1 LCPAKERLNA
11 DSPMDLF
18 QLETFLAV
26 AQSGSFS
33 GAAKVVHRT
42 QPAVSQVV
50 RKLEE
55 ELGEPLFD
63 RSSRDGR
70 LTDAGKVLQEYAL
83 KMLNLRR
90 EARASIEELRQFQRG
105 TLVLAANE
113 FTSLYLLRVLEEF
126 RKFSPMIKVAVQR
139 GLASGIAAQVA
150 DHSVELGVLSF
161 RPENPLLQSIVVFR
175 DELVLVV
182 PPSHPLAGSR
192 TVSIRQLGAESFVAH
207 NVVSPYRLKVLE
219 AFKRHKTPL
228 NMDVEMPT
236 IEAIKRFVASGN
248 GVALVPR
255 ISVEPELARGELV
268 SIPVKELQFER
279 KLRIIYRKGGTLSHA
294 ARAFLKVA
302 QSMAVTAQGRCLY
315 QPER

>member
-1 LCPAKERLNA
+1 V
-11 DSPMDLF
+11 DLF

-26 AQSGSFS
+26 AQTGSFS
-33 GAAKVVHRT
+33 GAAKIVHRT

-50 RKLEE
+50 RKLEQD
-55 ELGEPLFD
+55 LGEPLFD

-70 LTDAGKVLQEYAL
+70 LTDAGRVLQDYAQKL
-83 KMLNLRR
+83 LNLRR
-90 EARASIEELRQFQRG
+90 EAQASIEELRQVQRG

-126 RKFSPMIKVAVQR
+126 RRFSPMIKVAVQR
-139 GLASGIAAQVA
+139 ALASGIAAQVA
-150 DHSVELGVLSF
+150 DHTVELGVLSF
-161 RPENPLLQSIVVFR
+161 RPDNPLLQSVVVFR

-182 PPSHPLAGSR
+182 PPKHPLAGAH

-207 NVVSPYRLKVLE
+207 NVVSPFRLKVLE

-228 NMDVEMPT
+228 HMDVEMPT

-255 ISVEPELARGELV
+255 ISVEPELMRGELV
-268 SIPVKELQFER
+268 SVAVKELQLER
-279 KLRIIYRKGGTLSHA
+279 KLRIIYRKGGSLSHA
-294 ARAFLKVA
+294 GRAFLKVA
-302 QSMAVTAQGRCLY
+302 QSMAENAGGRYLFHV
-315 QPER
+315 ER

>member
-1 LCPAKERLNA
+1 
-11 DSPMDLF
+11 MDFF

-26 AQSGSFS
+26 VQSGSFS
-33 GAAKVVHRT
+33 GAAKIVHRT

-55 ELGEPLFD
+55 EIGEPLLD

-70 LTDAGKVLQEYAL
+70 LTDAGRVLQEYAQ

-90 EARASIEELRQFQRG
+90 EARASLKELGQFQRG
-105 TLVLAANE
+105 TLAIAANE
-113 FTSLYLLRVLEEF
+113 FTSLYLLRVLEEY

-139 GLASGIAAQVA
+139 ALASGIAAQVE
-150 DHSVELGVLSF
+150 DHTVELGVLSF
-161 RPENPLLQSIVVFR
+161 RPESSSLQSIVVFR

-182 PPSHPLAGSR
+182 PPAHPLAGARS
-192 TVSIRQLGAESFVAH
+192 VSIRQLGAESFVAH

-236 IEAIKRFVASGN
+236 IEAIKRFVAAGN
-248 GVALVPR
+248 GVALVPH
-255 ISVEPELARGELV
+255 ISVEPEIGRGELV
-268 SIPVKELQFER
+268 SIPVRELKLER
-279 KLRIIYRKGGTLSHA
+279 KLRIVYRKGGQLSHA

-302 QSMAVTAQGRCLY
+302 QSIAANVKGRYLFLA
-315 QPER
+315 ER

>member
-1 LCPAKERLNA
+1 
-11 DSPMDLF
+11 MDLF

-26 AQSGSFS
+26 VQTGSFS

-55 ELGEPLFD
+55 ALGEPLFD

-90 EARASIEELRQFQRG
+90 EARASLEELRQLQRG

-113 FTSLYLLRVLEEF
+113 FTSLYLLRVLADF
-126 RKFSPMIKVAVQR
+126 RRFSPMIKVEVQR
-139 GLASGIAAQVA
+139 ALASGIASQVA
-150 DHSVELGVLSF
+150 DHTVELGVLSF
-161 RPENPLLQSIVVFR
+161 RPDNPLLQSIVVYR
-175 DELVLVV
+175 DELVFVV
-182 PPSHPLAGSR
+182 PPGHPVAGARS
-192 TVSIRQLGAESFVAH
+192 VSIRQLGAESFVAH

-236 IEAIKRFVASGN
+236 LESIKRFVAAGN

-255 ISVEPELARGELV
+255 IAVEPELTRGELI
-268 SIPVKELQFER
+268 SIPVQELRLER
-279 KLRIIYRKGGTLSHA
+279 KLRIVYRKGGQLSHA
-294 ARAFLKVA
+294 GKAFLNVA
-302 QSMAVTAQGRCLY
+302 QALSVSEK
-315 QPER
+315 ERYLFQTEK

>member
-1 LCPAKERLNA
+1 
-11 DSPMDLF
+11 MDLF

-26 AQSGSFS
+26 VQAGSFS
-33 GAAKVVHRT
+33 GAAKLVHRT

-50 RKLEE
+50 RKLED

-70 LTDAGKVLQEYAL
+70 LTDAGKVLEEYAQ

-90 EARASIEELRQFQRG
+90 EARASLEELRQFQRG

-113 FTSLYLLRVLEEF
+113 FTSLYLLRVLEAF
-126 RKFSPMIKVAVQR
+126 RRFSPMIKVEVQR
-139 GLASGIAAQVA
+139 ALASGIADQVA
-150 DHSVELGVLSF
+150 DHTVELGVLSF
-161 RPENPLLQSIVVFR
+161 RPDTSSLQSIVVYR
-175 DELVLVV
+175 DELVFVV
-182 PPSHPLAGSR
+182 PRAHPLAGAR
-192 TVSIRQLGAESFVAH
+192 NVSIRQLGAESFVAH

-236 IEAIKRFVASGN
+236 IESIKRFVAAGN

-255 ISVEPELARGELV
+255 ISVEPELTRGELV
-268 SIPVKELQFER
+268 AIPVLELKLER
-279 KLRIIYRKGGTLSHA
+279 KLRIVYRKGGQLSHA
-294 ARAFLKVA
+294 GRAFLKVA
-302 QSMAVTAQGRCLY
+302 QSLSANEKGRYLF
-315 QPER
+315 QVER

>member
-1 LCPAKERLNA
+1 
-11 DSPMDLF
+11 MDLF

-113 FTSLYLLRVLEEF
+113 FTSLYLLRVLEDF

-139 GLASGIAAQVA
+139 GLASSIANQVA
-150 DHSVELGVLSF
+150 DHTVELGVLSF
-161 RPENPLLQSIVVFR
+161 RPENPLLQSIVVYR

-182 PPSHPLAGSR
+182 PPSHPLAGAK

-236 IEAIKRFVASGN
+236 LEAIKRFVALGN

-255 ISVEPELARGELV
+255 ISVEPELARGELILV
-268 SIPVKELQFER
+268 AVKELQLER
-279 KLRIIYRKGGTLSHA
+279 RLRIIYRKGGSLSHA
-294 ARAFLKVA
+294 GRAFLKVA
-302 QSMAVTAQGRCLY
+302 QSMADNGKGRFLF
-315 QPER
+315 QSER

>member
-1 LCPAKERLNA
+1 
-11 DSPMDLF
+11 MDLF

>member
-1 LCPAKERLNA
+1 
-11 DSPMDLF
+11 MDLF

-26 AQSGSFS
+26 VETGSFS
-33 GAAKVVHRT
+33 GAARVVHRT

-70 LTDAGKVLQEYAL
+70 LTDAGQVLQEYAQ

-90 EARASIEELRQFQRG
+90 EARASLEELRQFQRG

-126 RKFSPMIKVAVQR
+126 RRFSPMIKVAVQR
-139 GLASGIAAQVA
+139 ALASGIATQVA
-150 DHSVELGVLSF
+150 DHTVELGVLSF
-161 RPENPLLQSIVVFR
+161 RPDNSLLQSIVVYR
-175 DELVLVV
+175 DELVFIV
-182 PPSHPLAGSR
+182 PPAHPLAGARS
-192 TVSIRQLGAESFVAH
+192 VSIRQLGAESFVAH

-236 IEAIKRFVASGN
+236 IESIKRFVAAGN

-255 ISVEPELARGELV
+255 ISVEPELARRELV
-268 SIPVKELQFER
+268 SVPVQELKLER
-279 KLRIIYRKGGTLSHA
+279 KLRIVYRKGRQLSHA
-294 ARAFLKVA
+294 GRAFLKVA
-302 QSMAVTAQGRCLY
+302 QSLSANEKGRYLF
-315 QPER
+315 QMEK